1 MSQFTT
7 INNRGFVACRKLGGG
22 EAIQKT
28 FAVSASNNEAY
39 FIGDA
44 VILGT
49 SGKVRT
55 LKNASTTAPLGVVT
69 SLMGSSGG
77 KPIPLRFS
85 QPTNGPF
92 LTSGTAGF
100 AIVNVDLNQT
110 YVAAIDANVTEAS
123 FGSGAKVSAGAPQT
137 TNGLSGQSISG
148 TLTTSA
154 DSQFQIIGFAPI
166 EELGTRTS
174 AASPVLI
181 EVKLL
186 RSIFAGNPI

>member
-1 MSQFTT
+1 MSQFSTA
-7 INNRGFVACRKLGGG
+7 NNIGFRACRKLGGG
-22 EAIQKT
+22 AAIEKT

-44 VILGT
+44 VTLGT
-49 SGKVRT
+49 SGKVRP
-55 LKNASTTAPLGVVT
+55 LKNATTTAPLGVIT

-92 LTSGTAGF
+92 LTSGAAGF
-100 AIVNVDLNQT
+100 ALVNVSLDQT

-123 FGSGAKVSAGAPQT
+123 FGSGAKVSAGAPRTQ
-137 TNGLSGQSISG
+137 NGISGQSISG

-154 DSQFQIIGFAPI
+154 DAQFQIIGFAPV
-166 EELGTRTS
+166 EELATRTS

-186 RSIFAGNPI
+186 RSIFAGNPV